1 MPSPHAPS
9 SAETGGQAAPGRER
23 RALRPDVDWEA
34 PAFLDADALD
44 RELRRVFA
52 VCHTCRRCEDLCE
65 SFPRLFDLIDG
76 AGAGGVAGVESAGF
90 ESVGAACT
98 LCDMCH
104 PVCPYTAP
112 HVHALD
118 FPALMARQRARRL
131 RDGRVGV
138 AERALGRTDRNG
150 RLLGALAPLAN
161 WAARRGNRLT
171 RPLMEAVCGIHRDA
185 VLPRFHGRRFSRQA
199 NAAPPPVDTR
209 APAAGRKAVLYATCF
224 VEYNNPGIG
233 RAAQGVLARNGVE
246 TRAVYDACCGMP
258 QLERGDTAEVCRRAR
273 RVAAALGQWIGRGW
287 DVIAPIPSCALMM
300 KTTWPQYLPDD
311 PAVARL
317 AAHTRDISEYIVGI
331 ARSEGLA
338 DGMAPLDGD
347 VALHQACHARAQ
359 DIGAKAAL
367 MLRMIPQSNVLL
379 MQRCAGHGGT
389 WGVMRENFD
398 VAMKVGAPVMRQ
410 AAESGRAYLASECP
424 LAGDHIVQGMER
436 FRARG
441 APVAR
446 AHHPIELLA
455 MSYGIDL

>member
-1 MPSPHAPS
+1 
-9 SAETGGQAAPGRER
+9 
-23 RALRPDVDWEA
+23 
-34 PAFLDADALD
+34 
-44 RELRRVFA
+44 
-52 VCHTCRRCEDLCE
+52 
-65 SFPRLFDLIDG
+65 
-76 AGAGGVAGVESAGF
+76 
-90 ESVGAACT
+90 
-98 LCDMCH
+98 
-104 PVCPYTAP
+104 
-112 HVHALD
+112 
-118 FPALMARQRARRL
+118 MARQRARRL
-131 RDGRVGV
+131 RDGRVGA

-171 RPLMEAVCGIHRDA
+171 RPLMEALAGIHRDA

-258 QLERGDTAEVCRRAR
+258 QLERGDIAEVRRRAR
-273 RVAAALGQWIGRGW
+273 RVAADLVPWIERGW

-300 KTTWPQYLPDD
+300 TATWPQYLPDD

-317 AAHTRDISEYIVGI
+317 AAHTRDISDYVVDI
-331 ARSEGLA
+331 ARSEGLV

-359 DIGAKAAL
+359 DIGAKAAV

-455 MSYGIDL
+455 MSYGIEL